1 VIKRRAGAQ
10 AGTLALQP
18 QPNQFTPNLINLYE
32 TACSYGLP
40 AVEKIF
46 VKSEKKRSLFCAFL
60 CFFCDGFLFRYCF
73 QEFPNNFPA
82 KARDRREDAPL
93 ITCAFKPASFA
104 VANN

>member
-1 VIKRRAGAQ
+1 
-10 AGTLALQP
+10 
-18 QPNQFTPNLINLYE
+18 
-32 TACSYGLP
+32 LP

-46 VKSEKKRSLFCAFL
+46 VNSEKRGVYLRFFMPFC
-60 CFFCDGFLFRYCF
+60 CGGFLFRYCF